1 MRQYLCI
8 IPVLLLVAC
17 SKDSDNTPSPGNQIK
32 YGKNRF
38 ITMVDGDERE
48 YYVHVPANYDGKTAV
63 PLVFMLHGTSG
74 DGEKFY
80 NISGWREV
88 GEAENILTVYPSSW
102 RYCIMTMGEKSNTTK
117 WSSQP
122 AEWEPC
128 TGERLRD
135 DIKFLRIIID
145 EVGIKYN
152 LNRKKVYLAGF
163 SNGGQMASKCSIE
176 MGDVF
181 AAIVQSAGSFYLN
194 TTYQP
199 VRKLAVTYQVGNE
212 DYGPGNVGPEIP
224 LTMLDSLI
232 NSPNLTIQNGRHYT
246 ITQTHVN
253 SFRLNPRYTKT
264 GDLNVAVTANFN
276 SLAEDPNVK
285 FRYILIKDLQHA
297 YPNGQNHPYKAAEE
311 NWAWMKQFSLP

>member
-1 MRQYLCI
+1 MHRYLWL
-8 IPVLLLVAC
+8 IPVLFLLAC
-17 SKDSDNTPSPGNQIK
+17 SKDKDNSPKPNNLIK

-38 ITMVDGDERE
+38 TTVVDGDERE
-48 YYVHVPANYDGKTAV
+48 YYVHVPTKYDGKTAA

-102 RYCIMTMGEKSNTTK
+102 RYCIMTMGERSNTTK
-117 WSSQP
+117 WNSQP
-122 AEWEPC
+122 AEWQPC
-128 TGERLRD
+128 AGERLRD
-135 DIKFLRIIID
+135 DVKFLRIIMD
-145 EVGIKYN
+145 EMAKKYN

-163 SNGGQMASKCSIE
+163 SNGGQMAAKCTIE

-181 AAIVQSAGSFYLN
+181 AAIVESAGSFYLD
-194 TTYQP
+194 TMYQP
-199 VRKLAVTYQVGNE
+199 VRKMAVTYQVGNE
-212 DYGPGNVGPEIP
+212 DYGPGNEGPEIP

-232 NSPNLTIQNGRHYT
+232 ITPDLDFQNGKHYT
-246 ITQTHVN
+246 ITQTHVK
-253 SFRLNPRYTKT
+253 SFQLNPRYTKT

-276 SLAEDPNVK
+276 TLTDDPNVK

>member
-102 RYCIMTMGEKSNTTK
+102 RYCIMTMGEKK
-117 WSSQP
+117 
-122 AEWEPC
+122 
-128 TGERLRD
+128 
-135 DIKFLRIIID
+135 
-145 EVGIKYN
+145 
-152 LNRKKVYLAGF
+152 
-163 SNGGQMASKCSIE
+163 
-176 MGDVF
+176 
-181 AAIVQSAGSFYLN
+181 
-194 TTYQP
+194 
-199 VRKLAVTYQVGNE
+199 
-212 DYGPGNVGPEIP
+212 
-224 LTMLDSLI
+224 
-232 NSPNLTIQNGRHYT
+232 
-246 ITQTHVN
+246 
-253 SFRLNPRYTKT
+253 
-264 GDLNVAVTANFN
+264 
-276 SLAEDPNVK
+276 
-285 FRYILIKDLQHA
+285 
-297 YPNGQNHPYKAAEE
+297 
-311 NWAWMKQFSLP
+311 